1 MDPMTPDTDL
11 LRLPHPR
18 FLAFLAVFAAVT
30 LATALMVPGLR
41 PSVALIT
48 GFDTGAA
55 VFIVSAA
62 PLWRDERIPRMRAS
76 AERDDGGRTLLL
88 AIMGVTLVAVLVA
101 LGLALRS
108 AGPRTPAD
116 LALVVVTL
124 VLGWTLANLVYA
136 LHYAHLYYDQ
146 VGKRDRGGLA
156 FPGDAPP
163 IFADF
168 CYFSFVIGMTCQVSD
183 VTISDRTLRRTVLV
197 HGLLSF
203 FFNLGVLAL
212 TINVLAG
219 VL

>member
-1 MDPMTPDTDL
+1 MSQRL
-11 LRLPHPR
+11 GLNRLPHPR
-18 FLAFLAVFAAVT
+18 FLAFLAIFVAVALAAG
-30 LATALMVPGLR
+30 LAVPGLR

-48 GFDTGAA
+48 GFDIGAA

-62 PLWRDERIPRMRAS
+62 PLWRDEHIPRMRAS

-88 AIMGVTLVAVLVA
+88 ALLLAALVAVLLA
-101 LGLALRS
+101 LGMAVRQS
-108 AGPRTPAD
+108 GRTPAD

-124 VLGWTLANLVYA
+124 VLGWTLVNLVYA

-146 VGKRDRGGLA
+146 VGKHDRGGLA
-156 FPGDAPP
+156 FPGNAAPV
-163 IFADF
+163 FADF

-183 VTISDRTLRRTVLV
+183 VTITDRLMRRTALV
-197 HGLLSF
+197 QGLVSF

>member
-1 MDPMTPDTDL
+1 MTAAYGL

-18 FLAFLAVFAAVT
+18 FLGFLAVFAAATV
-30 LATALMVPGLR
+30 ATALVVPGLR
-41 PSVALIT
+41 PSVALIA
-48 GFDTGAA
+48 GFDIGAV
-55 VFIVSAA
+55 VFIASMI

-88 AIMGVTLVAVLVA
+88 AILGATLVAVLVA
-101 LGLALRS
+101 LGLAVQRHQT
-108 AGPRTPAD
+108 RTPTD

-124 VLGWTLANLVYA
+124 VLGWMLANLVYA

-146 VGKRDRGGLA
+146 VGKGDRGGLA

-163 IFADF
+163 VFADF

-183 VTISDRTLRRTVLV
+183 VAITDRTMRRNALA
-197 HGLLSF
+197 HGLVSF

>member
-1 MDPMTPDTDL
+1 MTPDPGL
-11 LRLPHPR
+11 HRLPHPR
-18 FLAFLAVFAAVT
+18 FLAFLAVFAAAT
-30 LATALMVPGLR
+30 ILAGLAVPGLR

-48 GFDTGAA
+48 GFDIGAA
-55 VFIVSAA
+55 VFIASAA
-62 PLWRDERIPRMRAS
+62 PLWRDERIPRMRAH

-88 AIMGVTLVAVLVA
+88 AILAATLVAVLVA

-108 AGPRTPAD
+108 SATRTPAD
-116 LALVVVTL
+116 LALVGVTL
-124 VLGWTLANLVYA
+124 VLGWMLGNLVYA

-146 VGKRDRGGLA
+146 VGKGDRGGLA

-163 IFADF
+163 VFVDF

-183 VTISDRTLRRTVLV
+183 VAITDPVMRRNALV
-197 HGLLSF
+197 HGLVSF